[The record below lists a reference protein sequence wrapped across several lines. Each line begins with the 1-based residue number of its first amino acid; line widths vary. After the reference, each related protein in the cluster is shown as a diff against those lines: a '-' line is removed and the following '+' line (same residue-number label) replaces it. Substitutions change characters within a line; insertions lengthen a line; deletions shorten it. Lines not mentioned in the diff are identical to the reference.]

1 MDTAELLFALIRS
14 ELKGTEINAEI
25 KNSISADT
33 LEKLYALSAKHDLA
47 HVLGNALS
55 KAGMLSDDDL
65 SEKFK
70 RTTLTAF
77 YRYEQSEY
85 ELGKI
90 CEALSEAQIPFV
102 ALKGAVIRKYYREP
116 WLRTSCDIDILIH
129 KEDLEKAVSL
139 LVSDYKYIADEK
151 ENYHDVSLRSP
162 VGVHLELHFSIKEDI
177 ENLDR
182 VLDNVWQY
190 VTASS
195 EMNYKNEMTNEFL
208 LFHIIAH
215 LSYHFTSGGCGIRP
229 IIDLWLLEKNLT
241 LDKEILNTLLSEAKL
256 IRFYENVRRL
266 AAIWLDGEAYTDIAK
281 RMEAYVLRGGVYGT
295 LQNKVLVQQQKTSG
309 KLGYI
314 IQRIF
319 LPYNKLKQLYPVV
332 VRHRWL
338 FPFLQVRRWCRIIIK
353 GRAKRSMQ
361 ELTYSAN
368 ISKST
373 ADEMKK
379 FLDEL
384 GL

>member
-1 MDTAELLFALIRS
+1 MDARELLFALISS

-47 HVLGNALS
+47 HVVGNALS
-55 KAGMLSDDDL
+55 GAGMLSDDDL

-70 RTTLTAF
+70 KASLTAF

-90 CEALSEAQIPFV
+90 CEALNRAQIPFV

-116 WLRTSCDIDILIH
+116 WLRTSCDIDILIY
-129 KEDLEKAVSL
+129 EQDLEKAVSL
-139 LVSDYKYIADEK
+139 LVSDYKYIAQEK
-151 ENYHDVSLRSP
+151 KNYHDVSLRSP
-162 VGVHLELHFSIKEDI
+162 GGVHLELHFNIKEDI
-177 ENLDR
+177 ENLDI

-195 EMNYKNEMTNEFL
+195 EMNYKYEMTNEFL

-281 RMEAYVLRGGVYGT
+281 QMEAYILRGGVYGT
-295 LQNKVLVQQQKTSG
+295 LQNKVLVRQQKSSG
-309 KLGYI
+309 KLVYI
-314 IQRIF
+314 IRRVF
-319 LPYNKLKQLYPVV
+319 LPYSKLKYLYPVV
-332 VRHRWL
+332 IRHRWL

-353 GRAKRSMQ
+353 GRAKRSIQ